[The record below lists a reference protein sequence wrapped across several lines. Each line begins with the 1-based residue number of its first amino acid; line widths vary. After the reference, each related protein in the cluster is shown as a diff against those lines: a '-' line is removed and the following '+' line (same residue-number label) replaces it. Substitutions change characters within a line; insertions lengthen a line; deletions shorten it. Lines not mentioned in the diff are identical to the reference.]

1 MSKGRVWRARRAGK
15 GQGSG
20 PFRRSLPGQLWLTPA
35 VGIVINST
43 LSPQKS
49 PSLHVKEKI
58 TCGFIYILNFME
70 SQ

>member
-1 MSKGRVWRARRAGK
+1 MSRGSVEGQTGRE
-15 GQGSG
+15 G
-20 PFRRSLPGQLWLTPA
+20 PGLGAFQEESAGQLWSTPA
-35 VGIVINST
+35 VGTVINST

-58 TCGFIYILNFME
+58 TCGFIHILNFME